1 VKSLVLQL
9 LDQLLLISL
18 LLELLRGTRRA
29 RSRGEEVITD
39 AHRHAA
45 AEGIKRIGA
54 HAIDEIHALHVFGVA
69 HAFA

>member
-45 AEGIKRIGA
+45 AEGIK
-54 HAIDEIHALHVFGVA
+54 
-69 HAFA
+69 